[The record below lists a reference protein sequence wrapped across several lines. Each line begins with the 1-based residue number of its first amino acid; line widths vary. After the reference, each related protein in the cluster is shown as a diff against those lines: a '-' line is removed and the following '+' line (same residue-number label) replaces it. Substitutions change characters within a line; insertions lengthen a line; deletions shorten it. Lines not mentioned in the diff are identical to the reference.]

1 MFPGEGGFNRFRR
14 GERRR
19 FGLQCVQAI
28 ANLRLSHDPA
38 YVQSSSHPH
47 PGKAPIGAPLPINRR
62 AIYSN
67 RHSKASYLPPACGI
81 AAFALHGRRVLRR
94 G

>member
-38 YVQSSSHPH
+38 YVQSSPKF
-47 PGKAPIGAPLPINRR
+47 PPPEADKPLRKRR
-62 AIYSN
+62 IS
-67 RHSKASYLPPACGI
+67 RRPVSSYWQHL
-81 AAFALHGRRVLRR
+81 
-94 G
+94 